1 MAARCY
7 LLVRFDTR
15 QKLLPAIEG
24 LDALKQVEGWDAV
37 DGYYSLVLR
46 VKDDCAAVSDHL
58 KKLDGFSELTRCE
71 ITKNG
76 GKNIPPPPGH
86 SQSYVFAEVDKARH
100 ENVLKTLTERDDI
113 ISCHATR
120 GGYDLVAVVTG
131 EQFDDIN
138 RTVNNSIRLLDGVLR
153 LKQDRIIYKDEM

>member
-24 LDALKQVEGWDAV
+24 LDDMEQIEGWDAV

-46 VKDDCAAVSDHL
+46 VKDDCATVADHL
-58 KKLDGFSELTRCE
+58 RGLDGFSELAQCE
-71 ITKNG
+71 IIHND
-76 GKNIPPPPGH
+76 GKNLAAPSNQ
-86 SQSYVFAEVDKARH
+86 SQSYVFAEVDKAAH
-100 ENVLKTLTERDDI
+100 EKVLKTLTKRDDI
-113 ISCHATR
+113 VSCHSTR
-120 GGYDLVAVVTG
+120 GSYDLVAVVTG